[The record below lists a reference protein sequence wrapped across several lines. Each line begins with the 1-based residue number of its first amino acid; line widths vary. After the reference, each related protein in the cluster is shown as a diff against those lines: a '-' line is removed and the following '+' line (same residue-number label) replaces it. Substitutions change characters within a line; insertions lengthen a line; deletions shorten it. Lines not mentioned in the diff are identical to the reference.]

1 MARRVRG
8 GDNEQADLFSVGRDP
23 QLGHALSALPWPDSD
38 RFPVNHA
45 GAHVWDLVWSDLTR
59 SRGGLVVA
67 GFASIAKIVELVAA
81 RASRAEPGHLR
92 VLLGTEP
99 FSTERVSFGSVSA
112 SFTTDVRQYWVEQ
125 RGVSLRLSAKIV
137 QALRALDEGWLE
149 VRFVP
154 GRTRLHAKIYLGDA
168 AVTIGSSNFTDA
180 GLRSQFEA
188 NARFDRAGDRRR
200 FDETAE
206 LADNYWQVGQVWDEE
221 LRALLLDLL
230 QFVPWQEALAR
241 ACADLL
247 DGQWADRYLGSGPG
261 LSNLWPSQLAGIAEA
276 MWVVE
281 NVGSVLIADAT
292 GSGKTR
298 MGAQL
303 TRAVRDRLWST
314 GRVRGDLTVLVCP
327 PSVEEQWLR
336 ESVACGLTLRTV
348 SHGLLSRPSVAG
360 RRVEEDEVGKAQILA
375 VDEAHNFLA
384 KSKRTRQIQDANA
397 DHVLLFTATPINRG
411 AEDLL
416 ALIDLLG
423 ADNFQDDTL
432 DLLDQLGKRGHDSV
446 LTDAQQVLL
455 RKEIQRF
462 TVRRTKTMLND
473 LVDQDPEA
481 YLHPITGR
489 VCRYP
494 VHIPRTYE
502 TGETEAD
509 QEVAQDIRAHALA
522 LKGLSLLGAEL
533 SVPAT
538 LRHDYTDERWLSMRL
553 NAAAGLAAHHVLSAM
568 RSSAAALL
576 EHLVGTEEAVRALG
590 VTGLN
595 KPQATGA
602 TIAKVERLADQGP
615 PRMDLDCEVPDWLS
629 DGKAWRGECS
639 AELAHYNAMHQA
651 ARRLGNN
658 RERAKAALISELAAN
673 HERILAFDRHPIT
686 IAAIGPLIDAGQVQV
701 ITATGADTRLRK
713 QVRARF
719 AADSVEPGIAL
730 CTDAMSE
737 GLNLQGASVIV
748 HFDFPTTLRVAEQ
761 RVGRVDRMD
770 SPYAQIEAWWPD
782 DSAAFATRAN
792 ELLTARSAESA
803 ALLGSNLPMPNL
815 AHRRDGPVD
824 VQLIAETVEAPR
836 TDVWDGIRDALDP
849 VRGLVSGPEALV
861 SAAEY
866 ATHRGS
872 THRVL
877 ARVAPIESDRPW
889 AFFAVRAHANGAP
902 RWILLDGHA
911 ATVAHGLDDVTA
923 GLRKHLLEDPPARD
937 FDHECEH
944 WLNHFLTAAT
954 KSEAQLI
961 PRRLQRALDQM
972 HMACL
977 HWARDGRRNADFE
990 LADRWEAL
998 AKLADTRD
1006 GENAFDFHQVAER
1019 WLRLIQPLR
1028 EQVRRNRQRRS
1039 RYSRIRDV
1047 DPLLRSKPL
1056 ELNAIESSLKD
1067 IHQLEPFDQ
1076 RVTACILA
1084 VPRRSS
1090 TVAAAQ

>member
-1 MARRVRG
+1 MARRIRG
-8 GDNEQADLFSVGRDP
+8 RDNEQADLFSLGRDP
-23 QLGHALSALPWPDSD
+23 QLGHTLSSLPWPDPD

-45 GAHVWDLVWSDLTR
+45 GARVRDPVWSDLTL
-59 SRGGLVVA
+59 SQRGVVVT
-67 GFASIAKIVELVAA
+67 GFASIVKIVELAAA
-81 RASRAEPGHLR
+81 RGSRTEPGHLR

-99 FSTERVSFGSVSA
+99 FSTERISFGSASA
-112 SFTTDVRQYWVEQ
+112 SFTDDVRQYWVEQ

-154 GRTRLHAKIYLGDA
+154 GRTRLHAKIYLGDGA
-168 AVTIGSSNFTDA
+168 ATIGSSNFTDA

-188 NARFDRAGDRRR
+188 NARFERVGDRQR
-200 FDETAE
+200 FDETAA
-206 LADNYWQVGQVWDEE
+206 LVDNYWQVGQTWDEE
-221 LRALLLDLL
+221 LRALLVDLL

-247 DGQWADRYLGSGPG
+247 DGQWADRYLSSGVG
-261 LSNLWPSQLAGIAEA
+261 LSTLWPSQLAGIAEA

-336 ESVACGLTLRTV
+336 ESVSCGLTLRTV
-348 SHGLLSRPSVAG
+348 SHGLLSRSSLAG
-360 RRVEEDEVGKAQILA
+360 RRVQEDEVGNAQILA

-384 KSKRTRQIQDANA
+384 KSKRTRQIQGASA

-416 ALIDLLG
+416 SLIDLLG

-446 LTDAQQVLL
+446 LTDAQQMLL

-462 TVRRTKTMLND
+462 TVRRTKTMLNE
-473 LVDQDPEA
+473 LVDQDPDS
-481 YLHPITGR
+481 YRRRDKGR

-494 VHIPRTYE
+494 MHLPRTYE

-509 QEVAQDIRAHALA
+509 QRVADDIRGRALA
-522 LKGLSLLGAEL
+522 LKGLSLLGTEM

-538 LRHDYTDERWLSMRL
+538 LRHEYTDERWLSMRL
-553 NAAAGLAAHHVLSAM
+553 SAAAGLAAHHVLSAM
-568 RSSAAALL
+568 RSSTAALL
-576 EHLVGTEEAVRALG
+576 EHLVGTEAAVRALR

-595 KPQATGA
+595 KPQSTGA
-602 TIAKVERLADQGP
+602 TIAKVERLAEQGP
-615 PRMDLDCEVPDWLS
+615 PRVDLDCELPDWLS
-629 DGKAWRGECS
+629 DGKAWRRECT
-639 AELAHYNAMHQA
+639 AELANYNAMHEA
-651 ARRLGNN
+651 ASTLGNN
-658 RERAKAALISELAAN
+658 RERAKAALIRGLAVN
-673 HERILAFDRHPIT
+673 HQRILAFDRHPIT
-686 IAAIGPLIDAGQVQV
+686 IAAISPLIDAGQVQV
-701 ITATGADTRLRK
+701 FAATGADTSVRK
-713 QVRARF
+713 QVRDRF
-719 AADSVEPGIAL
+719 AADSTEPGIAL

-737 GLNLQGASVIV
+737 GLNLQGASAIV

-770 SPYAQIEAWWPD
+770 SPYSQIEAWWPD

-803 ALLGSNLPMPNL
+803 ALLGSNLPMPRL
-815 AHRRDGPVD
+815 TLRRDSPVD
-824 VQLIAETVEAPR
+824 VQQIAETVEAQR
-836 TDVWDGIRDALDP
+836 ADAWDGIRDALDP

-866 ATHRGS
+866 AIHRGS

-877 ARVAPIESDRPW
+877 ARVAPIESDQPW
-889 AFFAVRAHANGAP
+889 AFFAVRAHARGAP

-911 ATVAHGLDDVTA
+911 ATVLYGLDDVTA
-923 GLRKHLLEDPPARD
+923 GLRKYLSEDPPARA
-937 FDHECEH
+937 FDHDCEL
-944 WLNHFLTAAT
+944 WLDRFLTAAARA
-954 KSEAQLI
+954 EAQLI

-972 HMACL
+972 HTACRQ
-977 HWARDGRRNADFE
+977 WAQDGRRNADFE
-990 LADRWEAL
+990 LADRWETL
-998 AKLADTRD
+998 ARLADTRD

-1028 EQVRRNRQRRS
+1028 EQVRQNRQRRS

-1047 DPLLRSKPL
+1047 DPLLRSQPL
-1056 ELNAIESSLKD
+1056 DLREIESSLKD

-1076 RVTACILA
+1076 RVSACILA
-1084 VPRRSS
+1084 VPRANIPAPA
-1090 TVAAAQ
+1090 TA